1 MKIPKV
7 DILYHKIISINFISI
22 INIIMESDF
31 GNANNIKI
39 LLQMKD
45 VGNSLKK
52 MDEILFNMTFKL
64 AIQNTNFIL

>member
-31 GNANNIKI
+31 GNVKNIKI

-52 MDEILFNMTFKL
+52 KEEILFNMTFKL
-64 AIQNTNFIL
+64 AIQNANFIL